1 MRRRHEP
8 ARPESADQPARMPS
22 AHVGPV
28 SGSRAKLG
36 AREEVLQRA
45 HGTLNQPLRGP
56 EPERWAIRYLESSRR
71 LPPTVSAPV
80 PPADQVRL
88 AYAQAD
94 QIVGAIT
101 AVLDGLGLSAEDR
114 ERGRK
119 LAADALRAASVEGWC
134 PL

>member
-1 MRRRHEP
+1 
-8 ARPESADQPARMPS
+8 MPS

-56 EPERWAIRYLESSRR
+56 EPERWAIRYLESSRS
-71 LPPTVSAPV
+71 LPPTISAPV
-80 PPADQVRL
+80 PPPEQVKL
-88 AYAQAD
+88 AEAQAD
-94 QIVGAIT
+94 RIVGAIT
-101 AVLDGLGLSAEDR
+101 SVLDSLGLSAGDR

-119 LAADALRAASVEGWC
+119 LAAGALRAVAVEGWS

>member
-1 MRRRHEP
+1 MRRRCEL
-8 ARPESADQPARMPS
+8 ARRESADQPARTPS
-22 AHVGPV
+22 AHVRPV
-28 SGSRAKLG
+28 SGSRAELG
-36 AREEVLQRA
+36 ARAEVRRQVLES
-45 HGTLNQPLRGP
+45 LNRPLRAT